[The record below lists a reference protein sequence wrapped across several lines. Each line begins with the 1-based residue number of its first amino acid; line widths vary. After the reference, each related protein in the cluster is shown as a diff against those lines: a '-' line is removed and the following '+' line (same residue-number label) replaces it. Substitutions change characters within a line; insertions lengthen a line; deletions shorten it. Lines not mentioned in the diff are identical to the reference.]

1 MLHKFRIIGL
11 IAGISLILSLP
22 LSAQDLQT
30 ALKLTLSEQF
40 ETAGKTFQTL
50 ITNEPTKGD
59 NYYYYG
65 EYWLKKFFVD
75 SMTVSLKEVIV
86 PALQNFNKGV
96 EKDPL
101 NPLNYVG
108 LGRVNILQG
117 KYSEAKTNFEKAI
130 SLLPIKNYK
139 KSDISLTNQALTF
152 AKMAEARLKAPDK
165 TLPELIALID
175 KAVERSNIVP
185 EVYLIKGDIYLEFND
200 GSSAIVA
207 YNRANELDP
216 KSCKAKV
223 KIGQLWVRG
232 KNYTDAIIYYNEAIA
247 IDASFAP
254 AYRERAELYGL
265 AGKWDNGIKDYQKF
279 LELSE
284 KNTYAKVR
292 YASFLFM
299 AKKYQE
305 AIQII
310 NEVMAVD
317 PTYNVLCR
325 LSAYSYYEIDKCSN
339 ALKSIELFF
348 DNVKKNDTKVI
359 ASDYTYYGDI
369 LSKLGFD
376 SLAVEKY
383 KLGYELEKTNCD
395 ILTKIA
401 KTSNKLKK
409 YTDVIESYSKK
420 IKNDCATLTDYYDL
434 GKAYYS
440 NGGQYMEKGDTVT
453 AISQWNKADSTLTE
467 LLTKK
472 ADFINAVYYRAMS
485 RASID
490 YNSEK
495 GLALSDYENL
505 LSLSLADSV
514 KYKSFVNMSYE
525 YMRYFYYK
533 QYNMNK
539 NCDDAR
545 KSIIYCDKI
554 LASDPKNE
562 NSLLIKKSLAG
573 KCPK

>member
-1 MLHKFRIIGL
+1 MLHKFRIKGL
-11 IAGISLILSLP
+11 IVGISLILSLP

-50 ITNEPTKGD
+50 ITNEPNKGD

-86 PALQNFNKGV
+86 PALQNFNKGI
-96 EKDPL
+96 EKDPM

-108 LGRVNILQG
+108 VGRVNILQG
-117 KYSEAKTNFEKAI
+117 KYAEAKTNFDKAI
-130 SLLPIKNYK
+130 SLLPIKNFK
-139 KSDISLTNQALTF
+139 KSDIPLTNQALTY
-152 AKMAEARLKAPDK
+152 AKMAEASLK
-165 TLPELIALID
+165 LPNKSLTELIALID
-175 KAVERSNIVP
+175 KAVERSNTVP
-185 EVYLIKGDIYLEFND
+185 EVYIIKGDIYLEFND

-207 YNRANELDP
+207 YNKANELDS
-216 KSCKAKV
+216 KSCIAKV

-232 KNYTDAIIYYNEAIA
+232 KNYTDALLYYNEAIG
-247 IDASFAP
+247 IDATFAP

-299 AKKYQE
+299 AKKHSE
-305 AIQII
+305 ALQII
-310 NEVMAVD
+310 NEVMAID
-317 PTYNVLCR
+317 PTYNLLCR
-325 LSAYSYYEIDKCSN
+325 LAAYSYYETDKCSD
-339 ALKSIELFF
+339 ALKSIETFF
-348 DNVKKNDTKVI
+348 TNVKKNDGKII

-369 LSKLGFD
+369 LAKLGND

-383 KLGYELEKTNCD
+383 KLGYQLEPSNCE

-409 YTDVIESYSKK
+409 YDDVIESYLKK
-420 IKNDCATLTDYYDL
+420 ATNNCATLTDYYDL

-440 NGGQYMEKGDTVT
+440 NGGQYMEKKDTIN
-453 AISQWNKADSTLTE
+453 ALKQWNKADSALTE
-467 LLTKK
+467 VLNKK

-505 LSLSLADSV
+505 LTLSLADSV

-539 NCDDAR
+539 NCEDAK
-545 KSIIYCDKI
+545 KSILYCEKI